1 MYEEETVILL
11 SNLLD
16 NAIHECIKVVQAEKK
31 AVINVKLVYED
42 GNLIFSVKN
51 PVAKKVEIVDGVVLD
66 SDGRKH
72 GIGLVNV
79 KAVCDKY
86 DGDFEIF
93 CDSEKFQAVA
103 ML

>member
-1 MYEEETVILL
+1 M
-11 SNLLD
+11 
-16 NAIHECIKVVQAEKK
+16 QAEKK

-79 KAVCDKY
+79 KAVCDKH

>member
-1 MYEEETVILL
+1 MIFMVSDMSGLCLNEEETVILL

-66 SDGRKH
+66 WQCYRLYGH
-72 GIGLVNV
+72 LVQKMVTWCNP
-79 KAVCDKY
+79 
-86 DGDFEIF
+86 G
-93 CDSEKFQAVA
+93 
-103 ML
+103 